1 MVLPFPE
8 KEPSVSSYIPLSP
21 VLLPTPEEPGASDR
35 SAFCELF
42 CFYQMVFGVA
52 HSAKLPTCFLASK
65 IRLSYFFSHSLSP

>member
-42 CFYQMVFGVA
+42 RFYQMVFGVA
-52 HSAKLPTCFLASK
+52 HSAKNDIFSGPVTYLL
-65 IRLSYFFSHSLSP
+65 LSF